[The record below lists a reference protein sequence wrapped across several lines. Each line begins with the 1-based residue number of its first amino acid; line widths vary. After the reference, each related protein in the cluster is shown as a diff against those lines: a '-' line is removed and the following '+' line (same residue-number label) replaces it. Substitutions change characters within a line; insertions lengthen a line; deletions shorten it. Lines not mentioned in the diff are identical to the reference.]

1 MPHRYSK
8 RMVRTLHPIPSA
20 QLRLLVFDLDGT
32 LIDSKKDLAE
42 AVNATLT
49 EFGLPRQPEERIASY
64 IGDGAG
70 MLVKRALAAD
80 GADPALA
87 PAALESFLAY
97 YHEHKLDHTYVY
109 PDVIKQLASLRYA
122 LPGARMAVLTNKPVR
137 ASKEICEGLGLT
149 LFFFSI
155 YGGNSF
161 ATKKPE
167 PEGLLKLIAE
177 ADATP
182 ETTLMIGDSEV
193 DIRTARAAGTWSL
206 GCRYGLSPH
215 SIADM
220 EEQGLVDTVV
230 ESAGDWA
237 EALGI
242 PVRARVAH
250 A

>member
-1 MPHRYSK
+1 
-8 RMVRTLHPIPSA
+8 MVRTLRPIPSA

-70 MLVKRALAAD
+70 MLIKRALAAD
-80 GADPALA
+80 GADLTLA

-97 YHEHKLDHTYVY
+97 YRKHKLDHTRVY
-109 PDVIKQLASLRYA
+109 PGVLEQLALLRHA
-122 LPGARMAVLTNKPVR
+122 LPGASMAVLTNKPVR
-137 ASKEICEGLGLT
+137 ASEEICEGLRLT
-149 LFFFSI
+149 PFFFSI

-167 PEGLLKLIAE
+167 PEGLQKLIAE
-177 ADATP
+177 AGATP
-182 ETTLMIGDSEV
+182 ETTLMIGDSDV
-193 DIRTARAAGTWSL
+193 DVRTAHAAGTWSL

-220 EEQGLVDTVV
+220 EAQGLVDAVV
-230 ESAGDWA
+230 DSAGEWT

-242 PVRARVAH
+242 PVQVEVAH